1 MKILANEFVLPLKA
15 GRSCHASSFI
25 VLQDGG
31 IYAVYFCGTGEGHD
45 DVRIFGSMREPGVV
59 GHWSEPTPITP
70 DDGIPHWNP
79 VLLPLD
85 DGTVILYYKVGKR
98 IPTWQTYYCVS
109 TDGCK
114 TWSEP
119 VEMVPGN
126 IGGRGPVRNKCVTLS
141 DGAILAPGST
151 ELDDWR
157 CFFDRSS
164 DNGKTWERS
173 EDVLIPGD
181 CVFRRG
187 IIQPTIWED
196 KTGVHALL
204 RSSEGYIFR
213 TDSSDLGRTWCTA
226 YATALPNNNSGIDL
240 AQTDDGRLILA
251 YNPVCGNW
259 AERTP
264 LSLAVSNDSGETWE
278 LLTHVITENLPHG
291 FSYPAIRYENG
302 KIHLTYTWNRE
313 TIAYLCLEIG

>member
-1 MKILANEFVLPLKA
+1 MKILASEFVLPLKA

-25 VLQDGG
+25 VLPDGG
-31 IYAVYFCGTGEGHD
+31 IYAVYFCGTHEGHT
-45 DVRIFGSMREPGVV
+45 DVRIFGSRREPGVV
-59 GHWSEPTPITP
+59 ANWSEPTPITP

-85 DGTVILYYKVGKR
+85 DGTVILYYKVGPR

-109 TDGCK
+109 TDGCR

-126 IGGRGPVRNKCVTLS
+126 IGGRGPVRNKCITLS
-141 DGAILAPGST
+141 DGTILAPGST

-164 DNGKTWERS
+164 DNGKTWERT

-196 KTGVHALL
+196 KNGVHALL
-204 RSSEGYIFR
+204 RSSEGYIYR
-213 TDSSDLGRTWCTA
+213 TDSTDLGRTWCTA
-226 YATALPNNNSGIDL
+226 YATSLPNNNSGIDL
-240 AQTDDGRLILA
+240 DQTADGRLILA
-251 YNPVCGNW
+251 YNPVCENW
-259 AERTP
+259 GVRTP
-264 LSLAVSNDSGETWE
+264 LSLAVSEDNGETWE
-278 LLTHVITENLPHG
+278 HLTHIITENLPDG
-291 FSYPAIRYENG
+291 FSYPAIRCEDG
-302 KIHLTYTWNRE
+302 KVHLTYTWNRQ
-313 TIAYLCLEIG
+313 TIAYLCLEL